1 MQPQT
6 TDEFGDM
13 VFDEAIL
20 GEENDLSPWQR
31 KRILFVEAHLGR
43 WNHYALLGLKRTA
56 SPADIKRGYFK
67 ASKEFHPDA
76 YFRKQLGSYKIRV
89 DLIFRAMKAAYD
101 TLVDEESRAEY
112 DSSLDPADLSP
123 EELRELEARAREQ
136 RLVEER
142 LRQAEIVDADRME
155 REARNA
161 LRLKEKRLKHN
172 PMVDRLKRSR
182 EFLELADTAAAAG
195 RHGEAAKHAQ
205 LAKNFAPKDD
215 GLSKDANAHIEVSK
229 LEKAKALLR
238 RAEAISK
245 AAGRSAAHVDEA
257 CGFIEQAIELCPQDV
272 MCAGIASQL
281 MENLGR
287 LRPAIRFAQRA
298 TELQPEK
305 AEPWLRLLELCEK
318 SESWFMAIRAAERL
332 LELRP
337 ADKDLLERL
346 RVARK
351 QAR

>member
-1 MQPQT
+1 
-6 TDEFGDM
+6 M
-13 VFDEAIL
+13 VFDEAL
-20 GEENDLSPWQR
+20 LLEENDLSPWQR

-56 SPADIKRGYFK
+56 SPADLKRGYFK

-76 YFRKQLGSYKIRV
+76 YFRKQLGSFKIRV

-101 TLVDEESRAEY
+101 VLADEQCRADY
-112 DSSLDPADLSP
+112 DATLDPADLTP

-136 RLVEER
+136 RLIEER
-142 LRQAEIVDADRME
+142 ARQAEAEDADRQE

-182 EFLELADTAAAAG
+182 ELLELADTAAAAG
-195 RHGEAAKHAQ
+195 RIGEAAKHAQ
-205 LAKNFAPKDD
+205 LAKNFAPKDES
-215 GLSKDANAHIEVSK
+215 LSKDADAHIGVSK

-238 RAEAISK
+238 RAEALIN
-245 AAGRSAAHVDEA
+245 APGRSAAQTNEA
-257 CGFIEQAIELCPQDV
+257 GALIEQAIELCPEDIA
-272 MCAGIASQL
+272 CTAIASQF

-287 LRPAIRFAQRA
+287 IRPAIRFAQRA
-298 TELQPEK
+298 TELQPDK
-305 AEPWLRLLELCEK
+305 AEPWLRLLDLCEK

-337 ADKDLLERL
+337 ANRELLERL